1 MDVITEFINGATV
14 RITARVYD
22 EDNALAS
29 PDSIVVN
36 ISKDD
41 TVLVEDEAMEQV
53 STGIYEYYYNTEN
66 AGRYEGKVV
75 VVDGAGAGART
86 SIGAFSFSVKGWH

>member
-14 RITARVYD
+14 KITARVYD
-22 EDNALAS
+22 GIALAD

-66 AGRYEGKVV
+66 TGQYNGLVK
-75 VVDGAGAGART
+75 VVDGAGVGAKT
-86 SIGAFSFSVKGWH
+86 SIKAFSFEVRQ